1 MSSQEKSFERVNQK
15 QRTRAELLRAAG
27 ELAEKGLQP
36 SVADVADHAGISR
49 ATAYR
54 YFSKPENMLREA
66 ALDAIARAIQPHVDR
81 LADDAKDAPDA
92 VEHLVKQ
99 VFDMVSENEAMFRTF
114 LANSVT
120 GNDIKRGGRRLTWL
134 SDVLAPLKD
143 RIAKADYD
151 RLLYSLS
158 LLAGI
163 ETLVVLKDVCGLDNR
178 KAEDVTLWAAKT
190 LLAGVLGKERSE

>member
-81 LADDAKDAPDA
+81 LAKDSKDAPNA

-120 GNDIKRGGRRLTWL
+120 GNDVKRGGRRLTWL

-143 RIAKADYD
+143 RIAKPDYD

-158 LLAGI
+158 LLTGI
-163 ETLVVLKDVCGLDNR
+163 ETLVVLKDVCGLDSK